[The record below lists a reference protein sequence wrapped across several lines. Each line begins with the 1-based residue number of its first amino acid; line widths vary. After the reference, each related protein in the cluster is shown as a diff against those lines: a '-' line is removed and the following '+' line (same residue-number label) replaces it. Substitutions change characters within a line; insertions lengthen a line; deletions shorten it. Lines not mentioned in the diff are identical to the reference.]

1 MRKWGCAVLAVV
13 LAGCGQE
20 NAGGGGIEI
29 PNGLGV
35 TVTVSGAARKGV
47 MVRALARESW
57 TTRISS
63 NRSVVVDSAY
73 TDSLGHA
80 TLHCPSGEGC
90 WIEALSGAMGA
101 RVEQDAGKGSVSLAL
116 ASLSSLKG
124 NLGNGPISG
133 VEIHLGGSDR
143 VVRTDAAGSFRFD
156 SLPQSSSTWKW
167 NLVARP
173 KATGRLALLAAV
185 ARTSH
190 SVSVQGLADDTES
203 VLLEDFSSE
212 DIGWNLQ
219 DLFGHCYWWIS
230 TNGADLDVF
239 GVANPPSSAI
249 RNDGT
254 FHYISLPVNL
264 SGVSN
269 PWANT
274 GLNLGSDT
282 GFLPELSAFKDVR
295 LKVRGTGTWT
305 FHAVERVSSDS
316 TRDWIADF
324 SMDTSWT
331 TVRIAATALS
341 CGNLKWAASS
351 RRVGE
356 IVFQTNGNGK
366 LEIAEVALEGAS
378 LSDWSK

>member
-35 TVTVSGAARKGV
+35 TVTASGAARKGV
-47 MVRALARESW
+47 KVRALARESW
-57 TTRISS
+57 TTRLSS

-73 TDSLGHA
+73 TDSLGQA

-90 WIEALSGAMGA
+90 WVEAHSGNLGA
-101 RVEQDAGKGSVSLAL
+101 RMEENAGGGSVSLDL
-116 ASLSSLKG
+116 ASLSSLRG
-124 NLGNGPISG
+124 NLGSGPISG
-133 VEIHLGGSDR
+133 VEIHLAGSDR
-143 VVRTDAAGSFRFD
+143 VVVTDAAGAFRFD
-156 SLPQSSSTWKW
+156 ALPQSSSTWKW
-167 NLVARP
+167 NLIARP
-173 KATGRLALLAAV
+173 NKGGRLALLTTV
-185 ARTSH
+185 ALTQDSI
-190 SVSVQGLADDTES
+190 SVQGLSDDTES
-203 VLLEDFSSE
+203 VLLGDFSSGNN
-212 DIGWNLQ
+212 DWNLQ
-219 DLFGHCYWWIS
+219 GLFGHCYWWIS
-230 TNGADLDVF
+230 TNGADSSVF
-239 GVANPPSSAI
+239 GLTSAFNAI
-249 RNDGT
+249 KNDGVI
-254 FHYISLPVNL
+254 HYLSLPVNL
-264 SGVSN
+264 SGVTT

-282 GFLPELSAFKDVR
+282 GLLPELSGFTDFR

-316 TRDWIADF
+316 TRDWTASF

-331 TVRIAATALS
+331 TVRIAATSLS
-341 CGNLKWAASS
+341 SASLVWAASS

-366 LEIAEVALEGAS
+366 LEIAEVALKGAS